1 MSLSKSVLA
10 QGKRLLME
18 AALKLHANTRSL
30 NALSLRELARE
41 AGLNPNTFY
50 RHFRDF
56 DDLGLAIIEEMSR
69 EIRQPLRALR
79 RRAAE
84 SVTPPGAPLP
94 AWDQDAGLNLARAMA
109 ANRAT
114 VRLFFDYVAGN
125 PNAFILGIREL
136 HGASPV
142 LRSALRQ
149 VMADFARDMAEDVRQ
164 LQLVPD
170 LNPEELYAIAET
182 ISREMFQLSM
192 DYIEQ
197 PDQRQ
202 AICQQAERMITAL
215 TMGSAVLHGH
225 GPVLLPALAGT
236 DGAVGPVPSDG
247 PVSSDQDA
255 ERKREQT
262 RPRLA

>member
-18 AALKLHANTRSL
+18 AALKLNASTRSL

-50 RHFRDF
+50 RHFKDF
-56 DDLGLAIIEEMSR
+56 DELGMAIIEEMTKQ
-69 EIRQPLRALR
+69 IRQPLRDLR

-84 SVTPPGAPLP
+84 SVAP
-94 AWDQDAGLNLARAMA
+94 AGTQLESWEDNPRLNLAK
-109 ANRAT
+109 AT
-114 VRLFFDYVAGN
+114 QVNQATAKLFFDYVAAN

-142 LRSALRQ
+142 LRKALRQ
-149 VMADFARDMAEDVRQ
+149 VMEDFAQDMAD
-164 LQLVPD
+164 D
-170 LNPEELYAIAET
+170 IEELRLMPALERSHLYDISET

-197 PDQRQ
+197 PERREQ
-202 AICQQAERMITAL
+202 ICLKAEKMITAL
-215 TMGSAVLHGH
+215 IMGSAVLHGH
-225 GPVLLPALAGT
+225 GPTLMQAL
-236 DGAVGPVPSDG
+236 
-247 PVSSDQDA
+247 
-255 ERKREQT
+255 
-262 RPRLA
+262 